1 MKKFLILIPIY
12 NDWKSALQLINQ
24 IDIAF
29 SSRNELIEVLFVD
42 DGSSK
47 AFPEFLDF
55 PLTKIFKVEILK
67 LRRNLG
73 HQRAIAIGL
82 CFIQANREPDAVI
95 VMDGDGEDPP
105 EGIIQLTESYMKG
118 TKNSVVFAERVRRAE
133 GFIFKT
139 F

>member
-1 MKKFLILIPIY
+1 MNSSEPLKLILCIPVY
-12 NDWKSALQLINQ
+12 NDWESALKLITH
-24 IDIAF
+24 IDKAF
-29 SSRNELIEVLFVD
+29 SSRNEHIEVLFVD

-47 AFPEFLDF
+47 AFPKFLDF

-67 LRRNLG
+67 LNRNLG

-105 EGIIQLTESYMKG
+105 KGIIQLTESYMKD
-118 TKNSVVFAERVRRAE
+118 TKNSVVFAERVRQ
-133 GFIFKT
+133 
-139 F
+139 